1 MAGGKET
8 PRQKLIGLMYL
19 VLLALLALQV
29 SDTVME
35 RFFFLESSLIRAK
48 DESTTRNINRVGA
61 MVKKVGEMGN
71 KPVDVAKLTAAQEL
85 RAKTK
90 QLVEKIA
97 EIRQSVIFYCSGTK
111 NEKETVDPEKG
122 GLYIQAK
129 EEQKVAEYLE
139 LNGSKEGKA
148 LKNGLDEY
156 VNYLNGL
163 KAKFP
168 ELANKKFEMLAFD
181 GKDDPIF
188 KNNPEQK
195 GKNFLE
201 LNFHH
206 TPLVAAVAV
215 LADKQN
221 KVLNYEADVLSSF
234 SVGEEVITFDEV
246 VPMYS
251 LESRIVA
258 AGTKAKG
265 KIFVAGKD
273 SKLIPTISLTGAPV
287 KIVEGV
293 GEFEFTASGGA
304 YDPETRR
311 VKQSKAFHISM
322 PFKGSTKEFDGKLEY
337 EVAEPQ
343 IEVSS
348 GAVSALYLECN
359 NPLKIKVPAL
369 GAEYNPSFN
378 CSGGSI
384 KKGASIGDAIVYP
397 TNPAGVEIGVNS
409 DGTNLGSVKFK
420 TKAVPNPSFEVKTGG
435 RPVDFLKGER
445 NNIINV
451 TIKAVP
457 DAGFAA
463 ACPDDAVYQIASCE
477 AALIVGGGVR
487 KTTRFTS
494 GVIRVGDLNPNPGS
508 RIFIKIEKLVRITAT
523 GDQKEVK
530 MPDQSRIFNISF
542 IE

>member
-29 SDTVME
+29 SDVVME
-35 RFFFLESSLIRAK
+35 RFFFLEKSIMKAR
-48 DESTTRNINRVGA
+48 DEANDRNGKRIGA
-61 MVKKVGEMGN
+61 LEKKVAELGN
-71 KPVDVAKLTAAQEL
+71 KPADVAKVEAAKEL
-85 RAKTK
+85 RAKT
-90 QLVEKIA
+90 QEIVSFIEKCRDGMVLYA
-97 EIRQSVIFYCSGTK
+97 SGTK
-111 NEKETVDPEKG
+111 NMAETRDPEKG
-122 GLYIQAK
+122 GLYVQAK
-129 EEQKVAEYLE
+129 EEQKVGEFMMLDKD
-139 LNGSKEGKA
+139 GKEFK
-148 LKNGLDEY
+148 KKVDEY

-163 KAKFP
+163 KSKYK
-168 ELANKKFEMLAFD
+168 ELDGLQFDMLAYD

-188 KNNPEQK
+188 KKNPEQK
-195 GKNFLE
+195 NKNFVE

-206 TPLVAAVAV
+206 TPLVAAMAV
-215 LADKQN
+215 LADKQA
-221 KVLNYEADVLSSF
+221 KILDYESTVQSRFA
-234 SVGEEVITFDEV
+234 VGEEVITFDEV

-293 GEFEFTASGGA
+293 GEFEFTASGGN

-311 VKQSKAFHISM
+311 VKQTKPFHISM
-322 PFKGSTKEFDGKLEY
+322 PFRGSTKEFDGKLEY

-348 GAVSALYLECN
+348 GAVSALYLECM

-369 GAEYNPSFN
+369 GAEYNPSFT
-378 CSGGSI
+378 CSGGTI
-384 KKGASIGDAIVYP
+384 KKGASIGDAFVYP
-397 TNPAGVEIGVNS
+397 TNPAGVDIGVSS
-409 DGTNLGSVKFK
+409 DGTNLGKVSFK
-420 TKAVPNPSFEVKTGG
+420 TKPVPAPTFELKTGG
-435 RPVDFLKGER
+435 RPVDLMKGER

-451 TIKAVP
+451 TISAKP
-457 DAGFAA
+457 DPGFAA
-463 ACPDDAVYQIASCE
+463 ACPDDAVYNIAQCE
-477 AALIVGGGVR
+477 VALIVGGSVR
-487 KTTRFTS
+487 KTQRFNS
-494 GVIRVGDLNPNPGS
+494 GVIRVADLNPSPGA
-508 RIFIKIEKLVRITAT
+508 RIFMKIEKLVRNTAT

-530 MPDQSRIFNISF
+530 MPDQSKIFNLSI